1 MKTLP
6 QYAKEHGIKYRAAW
20 NRFKAGKIPGAFQDE
35 HRKIL
40 IPAKPVKE
48 RRVAIYT
55 RVSSAEN
62 RSNLE
67 TQVDRLV
74 SYCAAKGYQ
83 VHKVVKEIGSGVNE
97 SRTKFLKLLA
107 DTSIT
112 HIVVEHKDRATR
124 FGFNYIETLLNTQ
137 ERSLEVVNLAEN
149 GKEELIQDFVSIVY
163 SFSARL
169 YGRRRAK
176 RKTEKIIQ
184 EFQSDDETTPT
195 PKQRRDAANL
205 PDVPQ

>member
-6 QYAKEHGIKYRAAW
+6 QYAREHGIKYRAAW

-35 HRKIL
+35 HGKIL
-40 IPAKPVKE
+40 IPDQSVKE
-48 RRVAIYT
+48 QRVAIYV

-62 RSNLE
+62 KSNLE
-67 TQVDRLV
+67 TQVDRLAN
-74 SYCAAKGYQ
+74 YCAAKGYQ
-83 VHKVVKEIGSGVNE
+83 VHKVIKEIGSGVND

-112 HIVVEHKDRATR
+112 HIIVEHKERATR
-124 FGFNYIETLLNTQ
+124 FGFKYIETLLKTQ
-137 ERSLEVVNLAEN
+137 ERSIEVVNLAEN
-149 GKEELIQDFVSIVY
+149 GKEDLIQDLISIVY

-184 EFQSDDETTPT
+184 EFQENND
-195 PKQRRDAANL
+195 
-205 PDVPQ
+205 